1 MAVPCD
7 RFSTPI
13 SVSFAEATAVPA
25 KAAGTSNDKV
35 VMAKS
40 EEDVCAADSE
50 KVSITC
56 STQRGSIEGAN
67 APLLQTNLSY

>member
-1 MAVPCD
+1 MSKTIAVPWD

-40 EEDVCAADSE
+40 EEDVCAADDE
-50 KVSITC
+50 KKS
-56 STQRGSIEGAN
+56 
-67 APLLQTNLSY
+67 